1 MVALPQMK
9 SDYLCAV
16 CSRSQTRSGQARPRI
31 PLLVV
36 LCNHIAQVSMDAPV
50 ITWWLMPRTTVF
62 YTCISSGCHTRL
74 NTSCFRSPPPGR
86 ALQPHRS
93 SVYGRPCHLLV
104 VLCNH
109 IAQVSMDAP
118 VISWWLMRRTTVFYI
133 CLSSGIPL
141 LVVLCN
147 HIAQVSMDAPVI
159 SWWLMRR
166 TTVFYTCLSSGCLLI
181 ILFVFLH
188 FHVSKRLRSLVTSK
202 NVDTKKAITRRLGL
216 LNRAGVVF
224 GATTI
229 MAGSSVLYINYPTVR
244 CQYLFS
250 LSSALLGFLLL
261 VCYILH
267 CESPLHLHVL
277 RTFKLQHADNP
288 AFSSESDSSPLSIFT
303 KQEAE
308 VECEGAPPHT
318 HDKPPPHNGRPEP
331 HKESPPTACHRTR
344 DTEATKEN
352 LSLSSICLNM
362 SKGVNFKS
370 ELSTVSEKVS
380 KDEQQYHHQPLVDM
394 EVYPG
399 SPRKLSKE
407 PGDLQLSLPP
417 DPGTTRVCVITSVV
431 VDTPSVVV
439 CSVDVE
445 PCTVLN
451 KSIVSSEVAS
461 NPLPIK
467 AEEECPAERQEE
479 DKSDV
484 EETETETD
492 ADVMDRICHDLDYLL
507 GGVKNSRDDA
517 AIPNILIQHTS
528 L

>member
-1 MVALPQMK
+1 MVALTQMK

-50 ITWWLMPRTTVF
+50 ITWWLMRRTTVF

-118 VISWWLMRRTTVFYI
+118 VISWWLMSKTTVFYTCLSSGCHTRLDTLCYMDPSPGRALQPHRSSVYGRPCHLLESPSGRALQPHRSSVYGRPCHLLVVLCNHI
-133 CLSSGIPL
+133 AQVSMDAPVISWWLMSKTTVFYTCLSSGIPL

-288 AFSSESDSSPLSIFT
+288 AFSSESDSSPLSSECQSSTHCVAGVFT

-370 ELSTVSEKVS
+370 ELSTASE
-380 KDEQQYHHQPLVDM
+380 
-394 EVYPG
+394 
-399 SPRKLSKE
+399 
-407 PGDLQLSLPP
+407 
-417 DPGTTRVCVITSVV
+417 I
-431 VDTPSVVV
+431 
-439 CSVDVE
+439 
-445 PCTVLN
+445 
-451 KSIVSSEVAS
+451 
-461 NPLPIK
+461 
-467 AEEECPAERQEE
+467 
-479 DKSDV
+479 
-484 EETETETD
+484 
-492 ADVMDRICHDLDYLL
+492 
-507 GGVKNSRDDA
+507 GG
-517 AIPNILIQHTS
+517 IQG
-528 L
+528 